1 MAVVNL
7 VLASRRRVDR
17 RRMAMAMSVSA
28 AVHCARPAEI
38 TWHPKVNQ
46 KCYSLV
52 VLSVPIRAIRGQQIQ
67 IRKKNHGWRG
77 EHG

>member
-1 MAVVNL
+1 MAVVNV

-17 RRMAMAMSVSA
+17 RRMDVAISVSA
-28 AVHCARPAEI
+28 AVHCARRAEI
-38 TWHPKVNQ
+38 AWHPEVTQ
-46 KCYSLV
+46 KCHSLV

-67 IRKKNHGWRG
+67 IRKKNRGWRG